1 MCLVCAHVWYMFMH
15 VDEERER
22 EREREVEKVEKWHG
36 KCLKATDVRSGHKRR
51 QSSGNV

>member
-1 MCLVCAHVWYMFMH
+1 MYLVCAHVWYMFMH

-22 EREREVEKVEKWHG
+22 DEKVEKVEEWNG